1 MFRTRYFS
9 VTENWPLHNFLEEEK
24 KYGTTVYVRTR
35 SYVTESREE
44 AGARAG
50 SDRWMG
56 TEMLHGT
63 WNSRSNTM
71 RKPLPA
77 RQTANAG
84 PGGDF
89 LANIFLVMCDAL
101 MFYVSRVGYSGENQ
115 GFCRNFKGF
124 FEKLF

>member
-50 SDRWMG
+50 SDR
-56 TEMLHGT
+56 
-63 WNSRSNTM
+63 
-71 RKPLPA
+71 
-77 RQTANAG
+77 
-84 PGGDF
+84 
-89 LANIFLVMCDAL
+89 
-101 MFYVSRVGYSGENQ
+101 
-115 GFCRNFKGF
+115 
-124 FEKLF
+124 